1 MTEGWRPPRVRAPC
15 SGRGPHSL
23 LSRCPA
29 SQSTVKP
36 RRLYRQP
43 SRATHLSTHV
53 GTSLARSRATG
64 KPRTHTHA
72 PHATQRLRTRKLTD
86 VCSRAYTNV
95 CVCECARAWSSSA
108 FTCSRIRVWAWV
120 CARRTIACGAG
131 AGAGRGGSGGTAGN
145 VWRLQPNASLPE
157 FLRLQKP
164 LKRSCRHSLARR
176 RKGCARC
183 LPRAC
188 ISINIT

>member
-64 KPRTHTHA
+64 KPRTHTRSPTLRSVFA
-72 PHATQRLRTRKLTD
+72 RVRLRTCAHARTRTCACANASMPGRLLH
-86 VCSRAYTNV
+86 SRAH
-95 CVCECARAWSSSA
+95 AS
-108 FTCSRIRVWAWV
+108 
-120 CARRTIACGAG
+120 ACGRGSVPGVRSRVGLGPGG
-131 AGAGRGGSGGTAGN
+131 AEVGGRQGASGAYSPT
-145 VWRLQPNASLPE
+145 RASPS
-157 FLRLQKP
+157 FSAYRNP
-164 LKRSCRHSLARR
+164 
-176 RKGCARC
+176 
-183 LPRAC
+183 
-188 ISINIT
+188 

>member
-72 PHATQRLRTRKLTD
+72 PHATQRLCTRKLTD
-86 VCSRAYTNV
+86 VHERVRVRMRACLV
-95 CVCECARAWSSSA
+95 VFCVHVLTHPRVGVGLCQAYD
-108 FTCSRIRVWAWV
+108 RVWGWG
-120 CARRTIACGAG
+120 R
-131 AGAGRGGSGGTAGN
+131 AGRKWGDGRERLAPTAQREPPR
-145 VWRLQPNASLPE
+145 VS
-157 FLRLQKP
+157 P
-164 LKRSCRHSLARR
+164 LTETPKALLSALARTTS
-176 RKGCARC
+176 KGMCP
-183 LPRAC
+183 LPAQGLH
-188 ISINIT
+188 